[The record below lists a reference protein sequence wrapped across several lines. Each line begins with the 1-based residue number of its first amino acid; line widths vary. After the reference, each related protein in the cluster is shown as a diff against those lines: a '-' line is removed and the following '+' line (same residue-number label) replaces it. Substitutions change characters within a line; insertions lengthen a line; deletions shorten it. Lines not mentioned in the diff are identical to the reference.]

1 MSSDPITA
9 LILNMMI
16 SRRSATK
23 DGSAHITRVRGPLAG
38 LFLLV
43 PLQVAQ
49 RRKQLPVTPVV
60 PAPEILCVP
69 LLLLLLCSCSSGCV
83 GGVGSLGSGAAA
95 AALIV
100 VGACVG

>member
-16 SRRSATK
+16 SRRSTTK

-38 LFLLV
+38 FLLLV

-69 LLLLLLCSCSSGCV
+69 LLLCSCRSGYV

-100 VGACVG
+100 VGARVG

>member
-1 MSSDPITA
+1 MSSNPITA

-16 SRRSATK
+16 PRRSATK
-23 DGSAHITRVRGPLAG
+23 DSTAHITRIRRPLAR
-38 LFLLV
+38 LLLLV

-60 PAPEILCVP
+60 PTPEILCVA
-69 LLLLLLCSCSSGCV
+69 LLCSCSS
-83 GGVGSLGSGAAA
+83 GGVGSLGSGD

-100 VGACVG
+100 VGARVG